1 MYKKKASIVLFLFF
15 AIVNIQAQ
23 VTFKPG
29 VRAGLSLSTIS
40 EMHADYRP
48 DFYVGGF
55 GEINFTKRY
64 ALQPEINYIR
74 QGSNNVA
81 RNYLEL
87 DTPQTEKVVYENLQV
102 SYLSIALLN
111 KLKFGQGFQVQFGP
125 ALDILLDDNLVLRK
139 TYNDL
144 SFVTGVAYKMPSGLG
159 FEFRFKKG
167 LFDILDSDYYYNNSN
182 SHYFFGDYNT
192 NVNFQIGISYSFEVK

>member
-1 MYKKKASIVLFLFF
+1 MYKKKLAFVLFVFF
-15 AIVNIQAQ
+15 TIIKPQAQ
-23 VTFKPG
+23 TAFKPG
-29 VRAGLSLSTIS
+29 LRAGLSLSTIS

-55 GEINFTKRY
+55 GEINLTKRY

-81 RNYLEL
+81 RNFTDP
-87 DTPQTEKVVYENLQV
+87 DTQTERVIYQDLQMR
-102 SYLSIALLN
+102 YLSISMIN
-111 KLKFGQGFQVQFGP
+111 KFTFGQGFQVQFGP
-125 ALDILLDDNLVLRK
+125 ALDVLLSDNLAFRK

-144 SFVTGVAYKMPSGLG
+144 SFVTGLAYRMPSGLG

-167 LFDILDSDYYYNNSN
+167 LFDVLDSDYYYNNSN
-182 SHYFFGDYNT
+182 NDYFFGDYNT
-192 NVNFQIGISYSFEVK
+192 NVNFQIGITYSFDVK

>member
-1 MYKKKASIVLFLFF
+1 MYKKKLAIAVFLFF
-15 AIVNIQAQ
+15 AITNIQAQ

-29 VRAGLSLSTIS
+29 LRAGLSLSTVS
-40 EMHADYRP
+40 EMHANYRP
-48 DFYVGGF
+48 DFYIGGF
-55 GEINFTKRY
+55 GEINLTKRY

-81 RNYLEL
+81 RNFIDP
-87 DTPQTEKVVYENLQV
+87 DTQTERTVHQDLQM
-102 SYLSIALLN
+102 SYLSVALLN
-111 KLKFGQGFQVQFGP
+111 KLKFAQFQVQFGP
-125 ALDILLDDNLVLRK
+125 ALDILLSDNLAFRK

-144 SFVTGVAYKMPSGLG
+144 SFVTGVAYKLPSGLG

-167 LFDILDSDYYYNNSN
+167 LLDVLDSDYYHNNSN

-192 NVNFQIGISYSFEVK
+192 NINFQIGISYSFETK

>member
-1 MYKKKASIVLFLFF
+1 MYKSKLAIALFVFF
-15 AIVNIQAQ
+15 ALAKVQAQ
-23 VTFKPG
+23 IDFKPG
-29 VRAGLSLSTIS
+29 VRGGLSLSTIS
-40 EMHADYRP
+40 EMHANYRP
-48 DFYVGGF
+48 DFYIGGF

-81 RNYLEL
+81 RNYTDLI
-87 DTPQTEKVVYENLQV
+87 TGTEHVAYQDLQM
-102 SYLSIALLN
+102 SYLSFGLLN
-111 KLKFGQGFQVQFGP
+111 KLKFGPLQVQFGP
-125 ALDILLDDNLVLRK
+125 ALDVLLDDNLAFRK

-167 LFDILDSDYYYNNSN
+167 LLDVLDSDYYHNNSN
-182 SHYFFGDYNT
+182 SHYLFGDYNT
-192 NVNFQIGISYSFEVK
+192 NINFQIGISYSFETK

>member
-1 MYKKKASIVLFLFF
+1 MYKKKLAIAVIFFF
-15 AIVNIQAQ
+15 AITNIQAQ

-29 VRAGLSLSTIS
+29 VRAGLSLSTVS
-40 EMHADYRP
+40 EMHANYRP
-48 DFYVGGF
+48 DFYIGGF
-55 GEINFTKRY
+55 GEINLTKRY

-81 RNYLEL
+81 RNFIDP
-87 DTPQTEKVVYENLQV
+87 DTQTERTVHQDLQM
-102 SYLSIALLN
+102 SYLSVALLN
-111 KLKFGQGFQVQFGP
+111 KLKFAQFQVQFGP
-125 ALDILLDDNLVLRK
+125 ALDVLLSDNLAFRK

-144 SFVTGVAYKMPSGLG
+144 SFVTGVAYKLPSGLG

-167 LFDILDSDYYYNNSN
+167 LLDVLDSGYYHNNSN

-192 NVNFQIGISYSFEVK
+192 NINFQIGISYSFETK

>member
-1 MYKKKASIVLFLFF
+1 MYKSKLAIALFVFF
-15 AIVNIQAQ
+15 ALAKVQAQ
-23 VTFKPG
+23 VTFQPG
-29 VRAGLSLSTIS
+29 VRGGLSLSTIS
-40 EMHADYRP
+40 EMHANYRP

-81 RNYLEL
+81 RNFIDQ
-87 DTPQTEKVVYENLQV
+87 DTQTERTVYQDLQM
-102 SYLSIALLN
+102 SYLSVGLLN
-111 KLKFGQGFQVQFGP
+111 KLKFGPFQVQFGP
-125 ALDILLDDNLVLRK
+125 ALDVLLSDNLAFRK

-144 SFVTGVAYKMPSGLG
+144 SFVTGVAYKMPSGLA

-167 LFDILDSDYYYNNSN
+167 LLDVLDSDYYHNNSN
-182 SHYFFGDYNT
+182 SHYLFGDYNT
-192 NVNFQIGISYSFEVK
+192 NVNFQIGISYSFETK

>member
-1 MYKKKASIVLFLFF
+1 MYKKKLAIAIFFFF
-15 AIVNIQAQ
+15 AIINIQAQ

-29 VRAGLSLSTIS
+29 LRAGLSLSTVS
-40 EMHADYRP
+40 EMHANYRP
-48 DFYVGGF
+48 DFYIGGF
-55 GEINFTKRY
+55 GEINLTKRY

-81 RNYLEL
+81 RNFIDP
-87 DTPQTEKVVYENLQV
+87 DTQTEKTVHQDLQM
-102 SYLSIALLN
+102 SYLSFALLN
-111 KLKFGQGFQVQFGP
+111 KLKFARFQVQFGP
-125 ALDILLDDNLVLRK
+125 ALDVLLSDNLAFRK

-144 SFVTGVAYKMPSGLG
+144 SFVTGVAYKLPSGLG

-167 LFDILDSDYYYNNSN
+167 LLDVLDSDYYHNNSN

-192 NVNFQIGISYSFEVK
+192 NINFQIGISYSFETK

>member
-1 MYKKKASIVLFLFF
+1 MYKKKLAIAAFLFF
-15 AIVNIQAQ
+15 AVVNIQAQ

-29 VRAGLSLSTIS
+29 LRAGLSLSTIS

-55 GEINFTKRY
+55 GEINLSKRY

-87 DTPQTEKVVYENLQV
+87 DTPQTERVIYQDLQV
-102 SYLSIALLN
+102 SYLSIAVIN
-111 KLKFGQGFQVQFGP
+111 KFTFGQGFQVQFGP
-125 ALDILLDDNLVLRK
+125 ALDVLLNDNLAFRK

-144 SFVTGVAYKMPSGLG
+144 AFVMGLGYRMPSGLA

-167 LFDILDSDYYYNNSN
+167 LLDVLDSDYYYNNSN
-182 SHYFFGDYNT
+182 SHYLFGDYNT
-192 NVNFQIGISYSFEVK
+192 NVNFQIGVSYSFDVK

>member
-1 MYKKKASIVLFLFF
+1 MYKKKLAIALFLFF
-15 AIVNIQAQ
+15 AITNIQAQ

-29 VRAGLSLSTIS
+29 LRAGLSLSTVS
-40 EMHADYRP
+40 EMHANYRP
-48 DFYVGGF
+48 DFYIGGF
-55 GEINFTKRY
+55 GEINLTKRY

-81 RNYLEL
+81 RNFIDP
-87 DTPQTEKVVYENLQV
+87 DTQTERTVHQDLQM
-102 SYLSIALLN
+102 SYLSVALLN
-111 KLKFGQGFQVQFGP
+111 KLKFAQFQVQFGP
-125 ALDILLDDNLVLRK
+125 ALDVLLSDNLAFRK

-144 SFVTGVAYKMPSGLG
+144 SFVTGVAYKLPSGLG

-167 LFDILDSDYYYNNSN
+167 LLDVLDSDYYHNNSN

-192 NVNFQIGISYSFEVK
+192 NINFQIGISYSFETK

>member
-1 MYKKKASIVLFLFF
+1 MYKSKLAIALFVFF
-15 AIVNIQAQ
+15 ALAKVQAQ
-23 VTFKPG
+23 VTFQPG
-29 VRAGLSLSTIS
+29 LRGGLSLSTIS
-40 EMHADYRP
+40 EMHANYRP

-81 RNYLEL
+81 RNFIDQ
-87 DTPQTEKVVYENLQV
+87 DTQTERTVHQDLQM
-102 SYLSIALLN
+102 SYLSVALLN
-111 KLKFGQGFQVQFGP
+111 KLKFGQFQVQFGP
-125 ALDILLDDNLVLRK
+125 ALDVLLSDNLAFRK

-144 SFVTGVAYKMPSGLG
+144 SFVTGVAYKMPSGLA

-167 LFDILDSDYYYNNSN
+167 LLDVLDSDYYHNNSN
-182 SHYFFGDYNT
+182 SHYLFGDYNT
-192 NVNFQIGISYSFEVK
+192 NVNFQIGISYSFETK

>member
-1 MYKKKASIVLFLFF
+1 MYKKKLAIAVFLFF
-15 AIVNIQAQ
+15 AITNIQAQ

-29 VRAGLSLSTIS
+29 LRAGLSLSTVS
-40 EMHADYRP
+40 EMHANYRP
-48 DFYVGGF
+48 DFYIGGF
-55 GEINFTKRY
+55 GEINLTKRY

-81 RNYLEL
+81 RNFIDP
-87 DTPQTEKVVYENLQV
+87 DTQTERTVHEDLQM
-102 SYLSIALLN
+102 SYLSVALLN
-111 KLKFGQGFQVQFGP
+111 KLKFAQFQVQFGP
-125 ALDILLDDNLVLRK
+125 ALDVLLSDNLAFRK

-144 SFVTGVAYKMPSGLG
+144 SFVTGVAYKLPSGLG

-167 LFDILDSDYYYNNSN
+167 LLDVLDSDYYHNNSN

-192 NVNFQIGISYSFEVK
+192 NINFQIGIYYSFETK

>member
-1 MYKKKASIVLFLFF
+1 MYKKKLAIAIFFFF
-15 AIVNIQAQ
+15 AIINIQAQ

-29 VRAGLSLSTIS
+29 LRAGLSLSTVS
-40 EMHADYRP
+40 EMHANYRP
-48 DFYVGGF
+48 DFYIGGI
-55 GEINFTKRY
+55 GEINLTKRY

-81 RNYLEL
+81 RNFIDP
-87 DTPQTEKVVYENLQV
+87 DTQTERTVHQDLQM
-102 SYLSIALLN
+102 SYLSVALLN
-111 KLKFGQGFQVQFGP
+111 KLKFAQFQVQFGP
-125 ALDILLDDNLVLRK
+125 ALDVLLSDNLAFRK

-144 SFVTGVAYKMPSGLG
+144 SFVTGVAYKLPSRLG

-167 LFDILDSDYYYNNSN
+167 LLDVLDSDYYHNNSN

-192 NVNFQIGISYSFEVK
+192 NINFQIGISYSFETK

>member
-1 MYKKKASIVLFLFF
+1 MYKKKLAIAVFFFF
-15 AIVNIQAQ
+15 AFAKTEAQ

-29 VRAGLSLSTIS
+29 LRGGLSLSTIS
-40 EMHADYRP
+40 EMHANYRP
-48 DFYVGGF
+48 DFYIGGF
-55 GEINFTKRY
+55 GEINLSKRY

-81 RNYLEL
+81 RNFI
-87 DTPQTEKVVYENLQV
+87 DPNTQTETTVHQDLQM

-111 KLKFGQGFQVQFGP
+111 KLKFGSFQVQFGP
-125 ALDILLDDNLVLRK
+125 ALDVLLNDNLAFRK

-167 LFDILDSDYYYNNSN
+167 LLDVLDSDYYHNNSN
-182 SHYFFGDYNT
+182 NHYLFGDYNT
-192 NVNFQIGISYSFEVK
+192 NINFQIGISYSFETK

>member
-1 MYKKKASIVLFLFF
+1 MNKIIVMVFVSFIGFF
-15 AIVNIQAQ
+15 TSHSQ
-23 VTFKPG
+23 VTFNPG
-29 VRAGLSLSTIS
+29 IRGGLSLSTIS

-48 DFYVGGF
+48 DFYIGGF
-55 GEINFTKRY
+55 GEINLSKRY

-81 RNYLEL
+81 RNFI
-87 DTPQTEKVVYENLQV
+87 DQNTQTERTVYQDLQL
-102 SYLSIALLN
+102 SYLSISLLN

-125 ALDILLDDNLVLRK
+125 ALDVLLNDNLAFRK

-144 SFVTGVAYKMPSGLG
+144 SFVTGIAYRMPSGLG

-167 LFDILDSDYYYNNSN
+167 LFDVLDSDYYYNNSN
-182 SHYFFGDYNT
+182 SYYLFGDYNT
-192 NVNFQIGISYSFEVK
+192 NVNFQIGITYTFKVKQG

>member
-1 MYKKKASIVLFLFF
+1 MYKNKLAIAVFLFF
-15 AIVNIQAQ
+15 AITNIQAQ

-29 VRAGLSLSTIS
+29 LRAGLSLSTVS
-40 EMHADYRP
+40 EMHANYRP
-48 DFYVGGF
+48 DFYIGGF
-55 GEINFTKRY
+55 GEINLTKRY

-81 RNYLEL
+81 RNFIDP
-87 DTPQTEKVVYENLQV
+87 DTQTERTVHQDLQM
-102 SYLSIALLN
+102 SYLSLALLN
-111 KLKFGQGFQVQFGP
+111 KLKFAQFQVQFGP
-125 ALDILLDDNLVLRK
+125 ALDVLLSDNLAFRK

-144 SFVTGVAYKMPSGLG
+144 SFVTGVAYKLPSGLG

-167 LFDILDSDYYYNNSN
+167 LLDVLDSDYYHNNSN

-192 NVNFQIGISYSFEVK
+192 NINFQIGISYSFETK

>member
-1 MYKKKASIVLFLFF
+1 MYKKKLAIAVFLFF
-15 AIVNIQAQ
+15 AIANIQAQ

-29 VRAGLSLSTIS
+29 LRAGLSLSTVS
-40 EMHADYRP
+40 EMHANYRP
-48 DFYVGGF
+48 DFYIGGF
-55 GEINFTKRY
+55 GEINLTKRY

-81 RNYLEL
+81 RNFIDP
-87 DTPQTEKVVYENLQV
+87 DTQTERTVHQDLQM
-102 SYLSIALLN
+102 SYLSVALLN
-111 KLKFGQGFQVQFGP
+111 KLKFAQFQVQFGP
-125 ALDILLDDNLVLRK
+125 ALDVLLSDNLAFRK

-144 SFVTGVAYKMPSGLG
+144 SFVTGVAYKLPSGLG

-167 LFDILDSDYYYNNSN
+167 LLDVLDSDYYHNNSN

-192 NVNFQIGISYSFEVK
+192 NINFQIGISYSFETK

>member
-1 MYKKKASIVLFLFF
+1 MYKSKLAIALFVFF
-15 AIVNIQAQ
+15 ALAKVQAQ
-23 VTFKPG
+23 VTFQPG
-29 VRAGLSLSTIS
+29 VRGGLSLSTIS
-40 EMHADYRP
+40 EMHANYRP

-81 RNYLEL
+81 RNFIDQ
-87 DTPQTEKVVYENLQV
+87 DTQTERTVYQDLQM
-102 SYLSIALLN
+102 SYLSVGLLN
-111 KLKFGQGFQVQFGP
+111 KLKFAQFQVQFGP
-125 ALDILLDDNLVLRK
+125 ALDVLLSDNLAFRK

-144 SFVTGVAYKMPSGLG
+144 SFVTGVAYKMPSGLA

-167 LFDILDSDYYYNNSN
+167 LLDVLDSDYYHNNSN
-182 SHYFFGDYNT
+182 SHYLFGDYNT
-192 NVNFQIGISYSFEVK
+192 NVNFQIGISYSFETK

>member
-1 MYKKKASIVLFLFF
+1 MYTKKLALFVFLFL
-15 AIVNIQAQ
+15 AVINTQAQ

-29 VRAGLSLSTIS
+29 LRAGLSLSTIS
-40 EMHADYRP
+40 EMHANYRP

-81 RNYLEL
+81 RNFI
-87 DTPQTEKVVYENLQV
+87 DQDSQTERTVYQDLQM
-102 SYLSIALLN
+102 SYLSIGLLN
-111 KLKFGQGFQVQFGP
+111 KLKFNQFEIQFGP
-125 ALDILLDDNLVLRK
+125 ALDVLLSDNLAFRK

-167 LFDILDSDYYYNNSN
+167 LLDVLDSDYYHNNSN
-182 SHYFFGDYNT
+182 SHYLFGDYNT
-192 NVNFQIGISYSFEVK
+192 NVNFQIGISYSFETK

>member
-1 MYKKKASIVLFLFF
+1 MYKKKLAIAVFFFF
-15 AIVNIQAQ
+15 AITNIQAQ

-29 VRAGLSLSTIS
+29 LRAGLSLSTVS
-40 EMHADYRP
+40 EMHANYRP
-48 DFYVGGF
+48 DFYIGGF
-55 GEINFTKRY
+55 GEINLTKRY

-81 RNYLEL
+81 RNFIDP
-87 DTPQTEKVVYENLQV
+87 DTQTARTVHQDLQM
-102 SYLSIALLN
+102 SYLSVALLN
-111 KLKFGQGFQVQFGP
+111 KLKFAQFQVQFGP
-125 ALDILLDDNLVLRK
+125 ALDVLLSDNLAFRK

-144 SFVTGVAYKMPSGLG
+144 SFVTGVAYKLPSGLG

-167 LFDILDSDYYYNNSN
+167 LLDVLDSDYYHNNSN

-192 NVNFQIGISYSFEVK
+192 NINFQIGISYSFETK

>member
-1 MYKKKASIVLFLFF
+1 MYKKKLAIALFLFF
-15 AIVNIQAQ
+15 AITNIQAQ

-29 VRAGLSLSTIS
+29 LRAGLSLSTVS
-40 EMHADYRP
+40 EMHANYRP
-48 DFYVGGF
+48 DFYIGGI
-55 GEINFTKRY
+55 GEINLTKRY

-81 RNYLEL
+81 RNFIDP
-87 DTPQTEKVVYENLQV
+87 DTQTERTVHQDLQM
-102 SYLSIALLN
+102 SYLSVALLN
-111 KLKFGQGFQVQFGP
+111 KLKFAQFQVQFGP
-125 ALDILLDDNLVLRK
+125 ALDVLLSDNLAFRK

-144 SFVTGVAYKMPSGLG
+144 SFVTGVAYKLPSGLG

-167 LFDILDSDYYYNNSN
+167 LLDVLDSDYYHNNSN

-192 NVNFQIGISYSFEVK
+192 NINFQIGISYSFETK

>member
-1 MYKKKASIVLFLFF
+1 MYKKKLAIAVFLFF
-15 AIVNIQAQ
+15 AITNIQAQ

-29 VRAGLSLSTIS
+29 LRAGLSLSTVS
-40 EMHADYRP
+40 EMHANYRP
-48 DFYVGGF
+48 DFYIGGF
-55 GEINFTKRY
+55 GEINLTKRY

-81 RNYLEL
+81 RNFIDP
-87 DTPQTEKVVYENLQV
+87 DTQTERTVHEDLQM
-102 SYLSIALLN
+102 SYLSVALLN
-111 KLKFGQGFQVQFGP
+111 KLKFAQFQVQFGP
-125 ALDILLDDNLVLRK
+125 ALDVLLSDNLAFRK

-144 SFVTGVAYKMPSGLG
+144 SFVTGVAYKLPSGLG

-167 LFDILDSDYYYNNSN
+167 LLDVLDSDYYHNNSN

-192 NVNFQIGISYSFEVK
+192 NINFQIGISYSFETK

>member
-1 MYKKKASIVLFLFF
+1 MYRSKLVIAVFVFF
-15 AIVNIQAQ
+15 AFAKVQAQ
-23 VTFKPG
+23 VDFKPG
-29 VRAGLSLSTIS
+29 VRGGLSLSTIS
-40 EMHADYRP
+40 EMHANYRP
-48 DFYVGGF
+48 DFYIGGF

-81 RNYLEL
+81 RNYT
-87 DTPQTEKVVYENLQV
+87 DPVTGTEHVAHQDLQM
-102 SYLSIALLN
+102 SYLSIGLLN
-111 KLKFGQGFQVQFGP
+111 KLKFGVFQVQFGP
-125 ALDILLDDNLVLRK
+125 ALDVLLDDNLAFRK

-167 LFDILDSDYYYNNSN
+167 LLDVLDSDYYHNNSN
-182 SHYFFGDYNT
+182 SHYLFGDYNT
-192 NVNFQIGISYSFEVK
+192 NINFQIGISYSFETK